1 MISALVGSVIMT
13 GVTLAMLIALKI
25 TDGTMS
31 KVGKYQLTKEEE
43 QILRNVGFDDMD
55 IETLNQ
61 EIESL
66 KFNE

>member
-1 MISALVGSVIMT
+1 MISALVGSVIMA

-31 KVGKYQLTKEEE
+31 KVGKYPLTNEEE

>member
-61 EIESL
+61 EIVSL

>member
-25 TDGTMS
+25 PDGTMS

>member
-61 EIESL
+61 EIKSL

>member
-1 MISALVGSVIMT
+1 MISALVGAVIMS

-31 KVGKYQLTKEEE
+31 KVGKNPLTFDEE
-43 QILRNVGFDDMD
+43 QILKKADYDDLD

-61 EIESL
+61 EIGEL
-66 KFNE
+66 KFYE

>member
-13 GVTLAMLIALKI
+13 GVTLAMLSALKI

-61 EIESL
+61 EIKSL